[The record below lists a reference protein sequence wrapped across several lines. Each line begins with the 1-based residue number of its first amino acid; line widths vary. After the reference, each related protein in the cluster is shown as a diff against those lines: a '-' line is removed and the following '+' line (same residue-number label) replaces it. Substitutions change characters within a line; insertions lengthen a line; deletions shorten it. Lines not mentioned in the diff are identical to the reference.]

1 MANAADADVDADHV
15 VSSVE
20 EETSLLRGQP
30 AQGRKI
36 SWTSAYVLIISKIIG
51 SGVFAAP
58 GVVTQSAGSIGL
70 SLLVWLLGAILAA
83 CGAAVS
89 IEMGSML
96 PQSGGE
102 NIYLEYIYR
111 RPRYLAISIISVKVL
126 LQTSTAKNCLVFGE
140 YLLQGLPV
148 AARPGI
154 SKAAALGLLG
164 FSAIMHGSKLIFI
177 LILYLYIINPKF
189 SFSPTRH
196 QSSKPPRLR

>member
-1 MANAADADVDADHV
+1 MAIAADADVNADHI

-20 EETSLLRGQP
+20 EETSLLGGQP

-36 SWTSAYVLIISKIIG
+36 SWTSAYILIISKIIG

-70 SLLVWLLGAILAA
+70 SLLVWLLGAILAG
-83 CGAAVS
+83 CSAAVS
-89 IEMGSML
+89 IEIGSIL

-102 NIYLEYIYR
+102 NIYIEYIYR
-111 RPRYLAISIISVKVL
+111 RPKYLAMTIISVKVL

-148 AARPGI
+148 AARPGY

-164 FSAIMHGSKLIFI
+164 FSAILHGSKLILF
-177 LILYLYIINPKF
+177 
-189 SFSPTRH
+189 
-196 QSSKPPRLR
+196 